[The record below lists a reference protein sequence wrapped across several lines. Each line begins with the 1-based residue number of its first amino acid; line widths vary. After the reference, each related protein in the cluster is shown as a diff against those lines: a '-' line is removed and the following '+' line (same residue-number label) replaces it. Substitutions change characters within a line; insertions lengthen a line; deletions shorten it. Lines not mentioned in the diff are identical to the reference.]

1 MIMSAKD
8 KLDNIKLLVVG
19 LGGIGSQL
27 TELMV
32 PALEISG
39 LNVELHL
46 MDNDVVDESNL
57 AHQRFSSEDEDSP
70 KVEVLQQ
77 RYQRYEHVK
86 TIAHNNNLTTPSQL
100 EGYDIIVVAV
110 DRQEPRN
117 LVHSSDA
124 HWVDLR
130 CQGDGWMLIDSEIN
144 TSILNKIPNNKQP
157 VGCQLPGAIE
167 SGNIEF
173 GFAAVA
179 ALGAQWVMQK
189 IRMLAGHNSKT
200 PKFSMGYLTHGQMKT
215 SALEEI

>member
-1 MIMSAKD
+1 MPKAV
-8 KLDNIKLLVVG
+8 LVG

-27 TELMV
+27 TELIV
-32 PALEISG
+32 PALDISG
-39 LNVELHL
+39 LNVELNL
-46 MDNDVVDESNL
+46 MDGDVVEENNL
-57 AHQRFSSEDEDSP
+57 AHQRFSNKDENSP

-86 TIAHNNNLTTPSQL
+86 TIAHNNNLTTQSQL

-124 HWVDLR
+124 YWVDLR
-130 CQGDGWMLIDSEIN
+130 CQGDGWMLIDSDTN

-189 IRMLAGHNSKT
+189 LRIINGHQSKT

-215 SALEEI
+215 SAFEEI

>member
-1 MIMSAKD
+1 MSIED
-8 KLDNIKLLVVG
+8 KSDKMKILVVG

-27 TELMV
+27 TELVV
-32 PALEISG
+32 PALQISKF
-39 LNVELHL
+39 NVELNL
-46 MDNDVVDESNL
+46 MDGDIVEDNNL
-57 AHQRFSSEDEDSP
+57 AHQRFSNDDEQRS

-77 RYQRYEHVK
+77 RYQRYEYVK
-86 TIAHNNNLTTPSQL
+86 TIAHNNNLTTQSQL

-117 LVHSSDA
+117 LVHKSDA

-130 CQGDGWMLIDSEIN
+130 CQGDGWLLIDSDTN
-144 TSILNKIPNNKQP
+144 RSILNKIPNNKHP

-189 IRMLAGHNSKT
+189 LRIINGHQSKT

-215 SALEEI
+215 SVLEEI

>member
-1 MIMSAKD
+1 MIMSTKD
-8 KLDNIKLLVVG
+8 KLDKIKLLVVG

-27 TELMV
+27 TELIV
-32 PALEISG
+32 PALDISG
-39 LNVELHL
+39 LNVELYL

-57 AHQRFSSEDEDSP
+57 AHQRFSREDKNIP
-70 KVEVLQQ
+70 KVEALQQ

-86 TIAHNNNLTTPSQL
+86 TIAHNNNLTVQSQL

-130 CQGDGWMLIDSEIN
+130 CQGDGWMLIDSDTN

-189 IRMLAGHNSKT
+189 LRIINGHQSKT

-215 SALEEI
+215 SALEGI

>member
-8 KLDNIKLLVVG
+8 KSDNIKFLVVG

-27 TELMV
+27 TELIV
-32 PALEISG
+32 PALDISG
-39 LNVELHL
+39 LNVELNL
-46 MDNDVVDESNL
+46 MDGDIVEDNNL
-57 AHQRFSSEDEDSP
+57 AHQRFSSEDENSP
-70 KVEVLQQ
+70 KVEVLHQ
-77 RYQRYEHVK
+77 RYQRYDNVK
-86 TIAHNNNLTTPSQL
+86 TIAHNNNLTVQSQL

-130 CQGDGWMLIDSEIN
+130 CQGDGWMLIDSDTN

-189 IRMLAGHNSKT
+189 LRINGHQSKT
-200 PKFSMGYLTHGQMKT
+200 PKFSMGYLTHGQMRT

>member
-1 MIMSAKD
+1 MSPTD
-8 KLDNIKLLVVG
+8 KSDNIRLLVVG

-27 TELMV
+27 TELIV
-32 PALEISG
+32 PALDISG
-39 LNVELHL
+39 LNVELNL
-46 MDNDVVDESNL
+46 MDGDVVEVNNL
-57 AHQRFSSEDEDSP
+57 AHQRFSGEDENSP

-77 RYQRYEHVK
+77 RYQRYEHVT
-86 TIAHNNNLTTPSQL
+86 TIAHNNNLTTQSQL

-124 HWVDLR
+124 YWVDLR
-130 CQGDGWMLIDSEIN
+130 CQGDGWMLIDSDTN

-189 IRMLAGHNSKT
+189 LRIIKGHQSKT

-215 SALEEI
+215 SVLEEI

>member
-1 MIMSAKD
+1 MTMGPKD
-8 KLDNIKLLVVG
+8 KSDKIKILVVG

-27 TELMV
+27 TELIV
-32 PALEISG
+32 PALDISG
-39 LNVELHL
+39 LNVELNL
-46 MDNDVVDESNL
+46 MDGDVVENNNL
-57 AHQRFSSEDEDSP
+57 AHQRFSSEDENSP

-86 TIAHNNNLTTPSQL
+86 TIAYNNNLTTQSQL

-117 LVHSSDA
+117 LVHKSDA
-124 HWVDLR
+124 HWVDMR
-130 CQGDGWMLIDSEIN
+130 CQGDGWLLIDSDTN
-144 TSILNKIPNNKQP
+144 KSILDKIPNNKQP

-189 IRMLAGHNSKT
+189 LRIINGHQSRT

-215 SALEEI
+215 SVMEEI

>member
-1 MIMSAKD
+1 MSAKD
-8 KLDNIKLLVVG
+8 NSEKIKILVVG

-27 TELMV
+27 TELVV
-32 PALEISG
+32 PALNISQF
-39 LNVELHL
+39 NVELNF
-46 MDNDVVDESNL
+46 MDGDIVENNNL

-86 TIAHNNNLTTPSQL
+86 TIAHNNNLTSQSQL
-100 EGYDIIVVAV
+100 ADYDIIVVAV

-117 LVHSSDA
+117 LVHGSDA

-130 CQGDGWMLIDSEIN
+130 CQGDGWLLLDSDTN
-144 TSILNKIPNNKQP
+144 RSIVSSIPNNKQP

-215 SALEEI
+215 SALEEL

>member
-1 MIMSAKD
+1 MSATD
-8 KLDNIKLLVVG
+8 KLDNIKILIVG

-27 TELMV
+27 TELIV
-32 PALEISG
+32 PALSISKYK
-39 LNVELHL
+39 VELTL
-46 MDNDVVDESNL
+46 MDGDVVEENNL
-57 AHQRFSSEDEDSP
+57 AHQRFSNEDEHHS
-70 KVEVLQQ
+70 KVEVLHR
-77 RYQRYEHVK
+77 RYQYYDNVK
-86 TIAHNNNLTTPSQL
+86 TIAHNNNLTTQSQL
-100 EGYDIIVVAV
+100 NGYDIIVVAV

-117 LVHSSDA
+117 LVHNSDA
-124 HWVDLR
+124 YWVDLR
-130 CQGDGWMLIDSEIN
+130 CQGDGWLLIDSDTN

-179 ALGAQWVMQK
+179 ALGAQWVIQK
-189 IRMLAGHNSKT
+189 LRIINGHQSRT

>member
-1 MIMSAKD
+1 MSAKD
-8 KLDNIKLLVVG
+8 NSEKIKILVVG

-27 TELMV
+27 TELVV
-32 PALEISG
+32 PALNISQF
-39 LNVELHL
+39 NVELNF
-46 MDNDVVDESNL
+46 MDGDIVENNNL

-86 TIAHNNNLTTPSQL
+86 TIAHNNNLTSQSQL
-100 EGYDIIVVAV
+100 ADYDIIVVSV

-117 LVHSSDA
+117 LVHGSDA

-130 CQGDGWMLIDSEIN
+130 CQGDGWLLIDSDTN
-144 TSILNKIPNNKQP
+144 RSIVSSIPNNKQP

-215 SALEEI
+215 SALEEL

>member
-57 AHQRFSSEDEDSP
+57 AHQRYSREDKDSP
-70 KVEVLQQ
+70 KVEALQQ
-77 RYQRYEHVK
+77 RYQRYQQVK

-100 EGYDIIVVAV
+100 KGYDIIVVAV

-130 CQGDGWMLIDSEIN
+130 CQGDGWMLIDSETN

-189 IRMLAGHNSKT
+189 LRIINGHQSKT

>member
-1 MIMSAKD
+1 MSIED
-8 KLDNIKLLVVG
+8 KSDKIKILVVG

-27 TELMV
+27 TELIV
-32 PALEISG
+32 PALDISG
-39 LNVELHL
+39 LNVELNL
-46 MDNDVVDESNL
+46 MDGDVVENNNL
-57 AHQRFSSEDEDSP
+57 AHQRFSSEDENSP

-86 TIAHNNNLTTPSQL
+86 TIAYNNNLTTLSQL

-117 LVHSSDA
+117 LVHKSDA
-124 HWVDLR
+124 HWVDMR
-130 CQGDGWMLIDSEIN
+130 CQGDGWLLIDSDTN
-144 TSILNKIPNNKQP
+144 KSILDKIPNNKQP

-189 IRMLAGHNSKT
+189 LRIINGH
-200 PKFSMGYLTHGQMKT
+200 Q
-215 SALEEI
+215 

>member
-1 MIMSAKD
+1 MSAKD
-8 KLDNIKLLVVG
+8 NSEKIKILVVG

-27 TELMV
+27 TELVV
-32 PALEISG
+32 PALNISQF
-39 LNVELHL
+39 NVELNF
-46 MDNDVVDESNL
+46 MDGDIVENNNL

-86 TIAHNNNLTTPSQL
+86 TIAHNNNLTSQSHL
-100 EGYDIIVVAV
+100 ADYDIIVVAV

-117 LVHSSDA
+117 LVHGSDA

-130 CQGDGWMLIDSEIN
+130 CQGDGWLLIDSDTN
-144 TSILNKIPNNKQP
+144 RSIVRSIPNNKQP

>member
-1 MIMSAKD
+1 MSAKD
-8 KLDNIKLLVVG
+8 NSEKIKILVVG

-27 TELMV
+27 TELVV
-32 PALEISG
+32 PALNISQF
-39 LNVELHL
+39 NVELNF
-46 MDNDVVDESNL
+46 MDGDIVENNNL

-86 TIAHNNNLTTPSQL
+86 TIAHNNNLTSQSQL
-100 EGYDIIVVAV
+100 ADYDIIVVAV

-117 LVHSSDA
+117 LVHGSDA

-130 CQGDGWMLIDSEIN
+130 CQGDGWLLIDSDTN
-144 TSILNKIPNNKQP
+144 RSIVSSIPNNKQP

-179 ALGAQWVMQK
+179 ALGAQWVIQK

>member
-1 MIMSAKD
+1 MSPTD
-8 KLDNIKLLVVG
+8 KSDNIRLLVVG

-27 TELMV
+27 TELIV
-32 PALEISG
+32 PALDISG
-39 LNVELHL
+39 LNVELNL
-46 MDNDVVDESNL
+46 MDGDVVEENNL
-57 AHQRFSSEDEDSP
+57 AHQRFSNKDENNP

-86 TIAHNNNLTTPSQL
+86 TIAHNNNLTTQSQL

-124 HWVDLR
+124 RWVDLR
-130 CQGDGWMLIDSEIN
+130 CQGDGWMLIDSDTN

-189 IRMLAGHNSKT
+189 LRIINGHQSKT

-215 SALEEI
+215 SALEVI

>member
-57 AHQRFSSEDEDSP
+57 AHQRYSRDDKDSP
-70 KVEVLQQ
+70 KVEALQQ
-77 RYQRYEHVK
+77 RYQRYQQVK

-100 EGYDIIVVAV
+100 KGYDIIVVAV

-130 CQGDGWMLIDSEIN
+130 CQGDGWMLIDSETH

-189 IRMLAGHNSKT
+189 LRIINGHQSKT

-215 SALEEI
+215 SALEGI

>member
-1 MIMSAKD
+1 MIMSANGKSN
-8 KLDNIKLLVVG
+8 KMKLLVVG

-27 TELMV
+27 TELIV
-32 PALEISG
+32 PALDISG
-39 LNVELHL
+39 LNVELNF
-46 MDNDVVDESNL
+46 MDGDIVEDNNL
-57 AHQRFSSEDEDSP
+57 AHQRFSSEDENSP

-77 RYQRYEHVK
+77 RYQRYENVR
-86 TIAHNNNLTTPSQL
+86 TVSHNNNLTTQSQL

-130 CQGDGWMLIDSEIN
+130 CQGDGWMLIDSDTN

-189 IRMLAGHNSKT
+189 LRIINGHESKT

-215 SALEEI
+215 SALEGI

>member
-1 MIMSAKD
+1 MSIED
-8 KLDNIKLLVVG
+8 KSDKIKILVVG

-27 TELMV
+27 TELIV
-32 PALEISG
+32 PALDISG
-39 LNVELHL
+39 LNVELNL
-46 MDNDVVDESNL
+46 MDGDVVENNNL
-57 AHQRFSSEDEDSP
+57 AHQRFSSEDENSP

-77 RYQRYEHVK
+77 RYQRYKHVK
-86 TIAHNNNLTTPSQL
+86 TIAHNNNLTTQSQL

-117 LVHSSDA
+117 LVHKSDA
-124 HWVDLR
+124 HWVDMR
-130 CQGDGWMLIDSEIN
+130 CQGDGWLLIDSDTN
-144 TSILNKIPNNKQP
+144 KSILDKIPNNKQP

-189 IRMLAGHNSKT
+189 LRIINGHQSRT

-215 SALEEI
+215 SVLEEI

>member
-1 MIMSAKD
+1 MSAKD
-8 KLDNIKLLVVG
+8 NSEKIKILVVG

-27 TELMV
+27 TELVV
-32 PALEISG
+32 PALNISQF
-39 LNVELHL
+39 NVELNF
-46 MDNDVVDESNL
+46 MDGDIVDNNNL

-86 TIAHNNNLTTPSQL
+86 TIAHNNNLTSQSQL
-100 EGYDIIVVAV
+100 ADYDIIVVAV

-117 LVHSSDA
+117 LVHGSDA

-130 CQGDGWMLIDSEIN
+130 CQGDGWLLIDSDTN
-144 TSILNKIPNNKQP
+144 RSIVSSIPNNKQP

-215 SALEEI
+215 SALEEL

>member
-1 MIMSAKD
+1 MSIED
-8 KLDNIKLLVVG
+8 KSDKIKILVVG

-27 TELMV
+27 TELIV
-32 PALEISG
+32 PALDISG
-39 LNVELHL
+39 LNVELNL
-46 MDNDVVDESNL
+46 MDGDVVENNNL
-57 AHQRFSSEDEDSP
+57 AHQRFSSEDENSP

-86 TIAHNNNLTTPSQL
+86 TIAHNNNLTTQSQL

-117 LVHSSDA
+117 LVHKSDA

-130 CQGDGWMLIDSEIN
+130 CQGDGWFLIDSDTN
-144 TSILNKIPNNKQP
+144 KSILDKIPNNKQP

-189 IRMLAGHNSKT
+189 LRIINGHQSRT

-215 SALEEI
+215 SVLEEI

>member
-1 MIMSAKD
+1 MIMSTKD
-8 KLDNIKLLVVG
+8 KLDKIKLLVVG

-27 TELMV
+27 TELIV

-57 AHQRFSSEDEDSP
+57 AHQRFSREDKDSP
-70 KVEVLQQ
+70 KVEALQQ
-77 RYQRYEHVK
+77 RYQRYGNIK
-86 TIAHNNNLTTPSQL
+86 TLAHNNNLTTQSQL
-100 EGYDIIVVAV
+100 NGYDLIVVAV

-117 LVHSSDA
+117 LVHNSDA
-124 HWVDLR
+124 YWVDLR
-130 CQGDGWMLIDSEIN
+130 CQGDGWLLIDSDTN

-179 ALGAQWVMQK
+179 ALGAQWVIQK
-189 IRMLAGHNSKT
+189 LRIINGHQSKT

>member
-1 MIMSAKD
+1 MSAKD

-57 AHQRFSSEDEDSP
+57 AHQRYSREDKDSP
-70 KVEVLQQ
+70 KVEALQQ
-77 RYQRYEHVK
+77 RYQRYQQVK

-100 EGYDIIVVAV
+100 KGYDIIVVAV

-130 CQGDGWMLIDSEIN
+130 CQGDGWMLIDSDTN

-189 IRMLAGHNSKT
+189 IRMLAGHKSKT

>member
-1 MIMSAKD
+1 MSPTD
-8 KLDNIKLLVVG
+8 KSDNIRILVVG

-27 TELMV
+27 TELIV
-32 PALEISG
+32 PALDISG
-39 LNVELHL
+39 LNVELNL
-46 MDNDVVDESNL
+46 MDGDVVEENNL
-57 AHQRFSSEDEDSP
+57 AHQRFSNKDENSP
-70 KVEVLQQ
+70 KVEVLQR
-77 RYQRYEHVK
+77 RYQRYEHIK
-86 TIAHNNNLTTPSQL
+86 TIAHNNNLTTQSQL

-124 HWVDLR
+124 YWVDLR
-130 CQGDGWMLIDSEIN
+130 CQGDGWMLIDSDTN

-157 VGCQLPGAIE
+157 VSCQLPGAIE
-167 SGNIEF
+167 GGNIEF

-189 IRMLAGHNSKT
+189 LRTINGVQSKT

>member
-1 MIMSAKD
+1 MSAKD
-8 KLDNIKLLVVG
+8 NSEKIKILVVG

-27 TELMV
+27 TELVV
-32 PALEISG
+32 PALNISQF
-39 LNVELHL
+39 NVELNF
-46 MDNDVVDESNL
+46 MDGDIVENNNL

-77 RYQRYEHVK
+77 RYQRYEHIK
-86 TIAHNNNLTTPSQL
+86 TIAHNNNLTSQSQL
-100 EGYDIIVVAV
+100 AYYDIIVVAV

-117 LVHSSDA
+117 LVHGSDA

-130 CQGDGWMLIDSEIN
+130 CQGDGWLLIDSDTN
-144 TSILNKIPNNKQP
+144 RSIVSSIPNNKQP

-215 SALEEI
+215 SALEEL

>member
-57 AHQRFSSEDEDSP
+57 AHQRFSSEDENSP

-130 CQGDGWMLIDSEIN
+130 CQGDGWMLIDSETN

-167 SGNIEF
+167 NGNIEF

-189 IRMLAGHNSKT
+189 IRMLAGHKSKT

-215 SALEEI
+215 SALEDI

>member
-1 MIMSAKD
+1 MIMSPKD
-8 KLDNIKLLVVG
+8 KSNQIKLLVVG

-27 TELMV
+27 TELIV
-32 PALEISG
+32 PALDISG
-39 LNVELHL
+39 LNVELYL

-57 AHQRFSSEDEDSP
+57 AHQRFSWKDKNIP
-70 KVEVLQQ
+70 KVEALQQ
-77 RYQRYEHVK
+77 RYQRYEHVN
-86 TIAHNNNLTTPSQL
+86 TIAHNNNLTIQSQL

-110 DRQEPRN
+110 DRQEPRD

-124 HWVDLR
+124 QWVDLR
-130 CQGDGWMLIDSEIN
+130 CQGDGWMLIDSDTN
-144 TSILNKIPNNKQP
+144 RSILNKIPNNKQP

-167 SGNIEF
+167 NGNIEF

-189 IRMLAGHNSKT
+189 LRIINGHQSKT

-215 SALEEI
+215 SALEVI

>member
-57 AHQRFSSEDEDSP
+57 AHQRYSREDKDSP
-70 KVEVLQQ
+70 KVEALQQ
-77 RYQRYEHVK
+77 RYQRYQQVK

-100 EGYDIIVVAV
+100 KGYDIIVVAV

-130 CQGDGWMLIDSEIN
+130 CQGDGWMLIDSETN

-189 IRMLAGHNSKT
+189 IRMLAGHKSKT

-215 SALEEI
+215 SALEDI

>member
-8 KLDNIKLLVVG
+8 KSDSMKLLVVG

-27 TELMV
+27 TELIV
-32 PALEISG
+32 PALDISG
-39 LNVELHL
+39 LNVELNL
-46 MDNDVVDESNL
+46 MDNDVVDERNL
-57 AHQRFSSEDEDSP
+57 AHQRFSSEDENSP
-70 KVEVLQQ
+70 KVEVLHQ
-77 RYQRYEHVK
+77 RYQRYDNVK
-86 TIAHNNNLTTPSQL
+86 TIAHNNNLTTQSQL

-117 LVHSSDA
+117 LVHKSDA
-124 HWVDLR
+124 HWVDMR
-130 CQGDGWMLIDSEIN
+130 CQGDGWLLIDSDTN
-144 TSILNKIPNNKQP
+144 KSILDKIPNNKQP

-189 IRMLAGHNSKT
+189 LRIINGHQSRT

-215 SALEEI
+215 SVLEEI